1 MEDKTAEELL
11 RQLMEEMQS
20 QQDADS
26 AATSRELRKKFL
38 EQGLDDALRTHGIT
52 VDEEERK
59 RLLNQLDA
67 DIFPM

>member
-11 RQLMEEMQS
+11 RQLIDDMQS
-20 QQDADS
+20 QHDANS

-38 EQGLDDALRTHGIT
+38 EQGLDEALKTHGIT
-52 VDEEERK
+52 VDETERK

-67 DIFPM
+67 EIFPM